1 MKVLA
6 TILFILASNISSFGQ
21 TFKEQKS
28 NSAVCNCLKKPTDC
42 IPAIS
47 KRKIVSSDTTIAHH
61 SYCYQVYS
69 FDETQRLVVLTSLC
83 DTKPTDSFYLSFFDS
98 TTLGRKVETWY
109 DTSGRFIYLTE
120 SKNGIV
126 KQCYWYHY
134 SPTFKSLDYIIG
146 YREGELFKEVY
157 TRDKYDAGYDKKV
170 IITRKEIRTV
180 IYTDER
186 DEYGYI
192 IEKVTTAPNKTGRI
206 E

>member
-6 TILFILASNISSFGQ
+6 TILFILASYISSFCQ
-21 TFKEQKS
+21 TVKQQKF
-28 NSAVCNCLKKPTDC
+28 NSAVCNCLKKPIDC

-61 SYCYQVYS
+61 SYCFEIYS
-69 FDETQRLVVLTSLC
+69 FDEKQRLVILTSLC

-120 SKNGIV
+120 SKDGVV

-134 SPTFKSLDYIIG
+134 SPNSKNYDYIIG
-146 YREGELFKEVY
+146 YRQGELFKEVY
-157 TRDKYDAGYDKKV
+157 ARDKYDAGYDKKI
-170 IITRKEIRTV
+170 IITQKEITTV

-186 DEYGYI
+186 DKYGYI
-192 IEKVTTAPNKTGRI
+192 IQKVSKAPNKTGKV